1 MIALPNA
8 LEDLKRCC
16 EQQALTAEEQADQLY
31 KLTLDQAENEEQ
43 SRNQERIKSLREIAR
58 ALRTIIEDV

>member
-1 MIALPNA
+1 MIALTDA

-16 EQQALTAEEQADQLY
+16 EQQALTAEEQADRLY

-43 SRNQERIKSLREIAR
+43 SRNRERIKSLREIAR